1 MSKHRHQATQ
11 AATTAADAHA
21 TDPWLEWVKTVL
33 ANTTQQPTATTPFY
47 DRELRELRVGPIL
60 VKRFTQASD
69 AQEILLLVFQE
80 ENWGRCIDDP
90 LPVKDEQ
97 EAKHRLRAAVYN
109 LNRRQRVP
117 LLPFRVIRRG
127 TGVFS
132 GFFQLSGR
140 TGLPFRV
147 IRRGT
152 GMAWEFR
159 EVVRG
164 VGVCR

>member
-1 MSKHRHQATQ
+1 MSKHHHQATR
-11 AATTAADAHA
+11 AATAAATAA

-33 ANTTQQPTATTPFY
+33 ANSTQQPTATTPFY

-97 EAKHRLRAAVYN
+97 EAKQRLRAAVYN

-117 LLPFRVIRRG
+117 LLHFRVIWRG
-127 TGVFS
+127 TGV
-132 GFFQLSGR
+132 
-140 TGLPFRV
+140 
-147 IRRGT
+147 
-152 GMAWEFR
+152 AWEFR
-159 EVVRG
+159 EAVRG
-164 VGVCR
+164 VGACR